1 MRYLSAGNGALDDFL
16 SPLGQV
22 VSVDRTDGLRA
33 TLSSGEIVH
42 LRPSGNAPEM
52 RCYTEGATSV
62 RARAL
67 MAQALDRIGRWQE

>member
-1 MRYLSAGNGALDDFL
+1 MAYLTAHDNALAQFL
-16 SPLGQV
+16 SPLGHV

-52 RCYTEGATSV
+52 RCYTEGATS
-62 RARAL
+62 ARAG
-67 MAQALDRIGRWQE
+67 ALIAEALELVRRFQG